1 LISVADIRFTIFSPP
16 DIAPKTIRQPATVGW
31 HANRSITCDA
41 RRVRDVAKGTPR
53 VTFVNQRWR
62 AGAGV
67 AVALAAAAS
76 MSVRRPRTRHLAF
89 VNGNREG
96 VARSSLLSA

>member
-1 LISVADIRFTIFSPP
+1 M
-16 DIAPKTIRQPATVGW
+16 VGR
-31 HANRSITCDA
+31 HENRSITCDV
-41 RRVRDVAKGTPR
+41 RCVRDVAKGTPR
-53 VTFVNQRWR
+53 VAFVNQRWR

-76 MSVRRPRTRHLAF
+76 MSVRRPRTRQLAF
-89 VNGNREG
+89 VNGDREW